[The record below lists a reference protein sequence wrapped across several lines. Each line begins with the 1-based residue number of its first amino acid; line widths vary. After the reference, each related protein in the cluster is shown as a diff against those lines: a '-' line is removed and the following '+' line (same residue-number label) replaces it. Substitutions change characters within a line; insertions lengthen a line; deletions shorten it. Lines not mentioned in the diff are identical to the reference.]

1 MRSIGSRSRLHT
13 LSERNSPSET
23 RLTSA
28 RERSRGSTKKT
39 KGSKMPLSK
48 RKRRQKR
55 NAIESGLSLDRHGT
69 KCANWKNRGS
79 FSHKPKINRVGRHSH
94 PQWRQ
99 KATKAPGVGP
109 STLATNHR
117 ISIRVQQPTK
127 AKRTAR
133 RQVAPSRTGIEP

>member
-55 NAIESGLSLDRHGT
+55 NAIESRLSLDRHDN

-79 FSHKPKINRVGRHSH
+79 FNHNPKL
-94 PQWRQ
+94 
-99 KATKAPGVGP
+99 K
-109 STLATNHR
+109 
-117 ISIRVQQPTK
+117 
-127 AKRTAR
+127 
-133 RQVAPSRTGIEP
+133 